1 MNLILAIL
9 FACGVCQPFAEKCT
23 ACKDCSKCGA
33 CNSGGRSCSVKR
45 AASDKKPMK
54 PLPELPPG
62 YFKK

>member
-1 MNLILAIL
+1 
-9 FACGVCQPFAEKCT
+9 
-23 ACKDCSKCGA
+23 
-33 CNSGGRSCSVKR
+33 VKR